1 MPAVSHRPLRFRAIV
16 FDLDQVL
23 LARETAW
30 RYAIEEAVIA
40 VTGRRVDARALAAEY
55 HLRPWRHALSI
66 LVSDAEE
73 GARCETL
80 CVEMFRRSAMKK
92 LLVHEGIGMALDAVR
107 GERVEMGAISREPH
121 VVALRQVQS
130 TGLDR
135 FIAVLSATPEG
146 QPWQPGE
153 RIADC
158 LAFLQTEPARA
169 AYVASDRFDLAEAA
183 RAGLVPVFA
192 GWAGQPAV
200 EGVRRLETPGALGR
214 LAAEGG

>member
-1 MPAVSHRPLRFRAIV
+1 MPAVSHRPRRFRAII

-23 LARETAW
+23 LARESAW

-40 VTGRRVDARALAAEY
+40 VTGRRVDARALAGEY

-66 LVSDAEE
+66 LVPNAED

-92 LLVHEGIGMALDAVR
+92 LLVHEGMGMALDAVR

-121 VVALRQVQS
+121 VVALRQMQS

-135 FIAVLSATPEG
+135 FIAVLSATAEG
-146 QPWQPGE
+146 KTWQPAG
-153 RIADC
+153 RIAEC
-158 LAFLQTEPARA
+158 LAFLDAEPARA
-169 AYVASDRFDLAEAA
+169 AFVSGDGFGLAEAA
-183 RAGLVPVFA
+183 GGGLVPVFA
-192 GWAGQPAV
+192 GWAGQPTV
-200 EGVRRLETPGALGR
+200 EGVRRLEAPGALGG
-214 LAAEGG
+214 LAGEAG